1 MMQMQIPSGLQ
12 ALMQASQVLQEES
25 SPVVQTPMGP
35 KPTVAGMVAQ
45 GLQQAAAQKMPQ
57 QPMMARQPDV
67 RGMGQQAG
75 IAGQI
80 QNQQMA
86 RQQQMAQDP
95 QAIAQM
101 AAQMLQKPEGI
112 SGLPVNMQ
120 FKEGGII
127 GFAGEERS
135 DVPKPE
141 VSQSEFETLKDQL
154 DQAQRQLAAATKSG
168 DLNAVRMYAAPVQQL
183 QQRLSQVQ
191 GAMSL
196 EPAARPSEAR
206 SELDFLTEGIQEPT
220 VPPKTIRTGP
230 KPEAIAQ
237 GQAPMGIAQPSRLG
251 DRRPEPSRYMEPAA
265 PAAPR
270 APVTT
275 TAPARPSAPRGVADL
290 LPTDLKAPTTA
301 SVIEEAKRL
310 LPDDVAPYEARMREI
325 AKQRE
330 AKIKGMPDLAQEG
343 ITAIQ
348 RSAEEREALR
358 AKQAEGD
365 MIGRTRAFFQSLGS
379 RGDSYETFE
388 KGVQAREEANRV
400 AKLNEAQAIL
410 KLREA
415 QQARALGEFDR
426 AEALEK
432 EIMGHREKARTAMT
446 QMAQVTGQLASSVYG
461 NQMQF
466 INQRL
471 TDAARE
477 REKAQELSMRMK
489 ELKTTKDGQ
498 QLVAAQGR
506 VTEALKAWES
516 VNDKHKIAA
525 SLTPDMMKDPNFKA
539 MYDRFIAEKET
550 VWNNTV
556 APAIRNRDRLEEQI
570 TGVKPTTAPAG
581 GGAPVTVKAPNG
593 TTYTFP
599 NQEAA
604 DNFKRQAGIK

>member
-135 DVPKPE
+135 DVPKPSPGE
-141 VSQSEFETLKDQL
+141 SIERILQESQAKRQSEIDALSAQL
-154 DQAQRQLAAATKSG
+154 SQAQQRLVAASRSG
-168 DLNAVRMYAAPVQQL
+168 DMNAIQMYAAPVQEM
-183 QQRLSQVQ
+183 QQRILALKEQ
-191 GAMSL
+191 A
-196 EPAARPSEAR
+196 
-206 SELDFLTEGIQEPT
+206 
-220 VPPKTIRTGP
+220 VPGTQQK
-230 KPEAIAQ
+230 
-237 GQAPMGIAQPSRLG
+237 
-251 DRRPEPSRYMEPAA
+251 EPAA
-265 PAAPR
+265 PAAPSNTVDLRLPTSQDPRVAEAAR
-270 APVTT
+270 ARAQQAVPQAAPQP
-275 TAPARPSAPRGVADL
+275 APARPSAPSGVADL
-290 LPTDLKAPTTA
+290 LPKDLKAPTTA

-365 MIGRTRAFFQSLGS
+365 MIGRTRAFFQSLGA

-415 QQARALGEFDR
+415 QQARALGELDR

-471 TDAARE
+471 TDASRE
-477 REKAQELSMRMK
+477 REKAQEIAIRTK

-556 APAIRNRDRLEEQI
+556 APAIRNRDRLEQQI
-570 TGVKPTTAPAG
+570 TGVSPTSAPAPAARPG
-581 GGAPVTVKAPNG
+581 TVLRFDAQGNP
-593 TTYTFP
+593 
-599 NQEAA
+599 
-604 DNFKRQAGIK
+604 IK

>member
-1 MMQMQIPSGLQ
+1 MMQVQIPSGLQ

-135 DVPKPE
+135 DVPSPE
-141 VSQSEFETLKDQL
+141 ELASEAEPKKRVDLSGVSERVVEALK
-154 DQAQRQLAAATKSG
+154 
-168 DLNAVRMYAAPVQQL
+168 
-183 QQRLSQVQ
+183 
-191 GAMSL
+191 AMS
-196 EPAARPSEAR
+196 PAYQLLSTLPEAMGR
-206 SELDFLTEGIQEPT
+206 QSRGGKSIEEYYE
-220 VPPKTIRTGP
+220 PKTATAVATPTGP
-230 KPEAIAQ
+230 KSDAIAQ

-343 ITAIQ
+343 IAAIQ

-556 APAIRNRDRLEEQI
+556 APAIRNRDRLEQQI
-570 TGVKPTTAPAG
+570 TGVSPTSAPAPAARPG
-581 GGAPVTVKAPNG
+581 TVLRFDAQGNP
-593 TTYTFP
+593 
-599 NQEAA
+599 
-604 DNFKRQAGIK
+604 IK